1 MQYAPTTNYMKR
13 YYLILLF
20 FFLFAAPAFA
30 NNLVISNVTIEDRN
44 PSANTMVVQFN
55 ISWDHS
61 WRKPDGRHDA
71 AWVFVKLY
79 QNSTA
84 PWIHGKLYT
93 AGTNPTGTSSGTNSD
108 LKIVVPSDKIG
119 AFISRTAT
127 GNGTF
132 SSQNVRLVVDYGTS
146 GLADTDTV
154 TAKVFGVEMAYIP
167 EGPFY
172 IGDGNG
178 TSESLYALHENGVDN
193 TSVQITTS
201 AKSITADTNSCDD
214 IDTSPV
220 SVDGDGGI
228 TGNASWPTG
237 YRAFYAMKYEISHG
251 QYRDFLNSLSRTQQG
266 HRVESV
272 ISANTIPNYYVMYGG
287 PTQAIRQSIRAPA
300 SGNGTT
306 NPVVFGCDLNDNG
319 TFDEQDDGQGVAM
332 NFINWMD
339 MSAYADWA
347 GLRHMTELE
356 YEKACRGPQSAVYGE
371 YAWGTSVTTAVSAI
385 SNAGRSSE
393 VATNS
398 GEGLANY
405 SGGPLRVGSAAT
417 NATNRV
423 SAAAS
428 YYGLMDMSGN
438 LFEALVPLSN
448 SVSRVFLGTHGDG
461 TLTTTASYEGNATN
475 NDWIGIDGTTARGI
489 TGDGPTVGTHR
500 ADFRGGDFSGGYQT
514 SFRINVGCIG
524 LQLKNRNSNNGVRF
538 TRTAP

>member
-1 MQYAPTTNYMKR
+1 MKK
-13 YYLILLF
+13 
-20 FFLFAAPAFA
+20 FFLFLFFLISTPAFA

-44 PSANTMVVQFN
+44 ASANTMVVQFN

-84 PWIHGKLYT
+84 PWLHGKLYT
-93 AGTNPTGTSSGTNSD
+93 AGTNPSGTSPGTNSD
-108 LKIVVPSDKIG
+108 FKIVVPSDKIG

-127 GNGTF
+127 GSGTF
-132 SSQNVRLVVDYGTS
+132 ASQKVRLVVDYGTS

-154 TAKVFGVEMAYIP
+154 TTKVFGVEMAYIP

-178 TSESLYALHENGVDN
+178 SQESLKSLHENGVDN
-193 TSVQITTS
+193 TSVQVTTS
-201 AKSITADTNSCDD
+201 AKSITADSNSCDD

-237 YRAFYAMKYEISHG
+237 YRAFYAMKYELSQG
-251 QYRDFLNSLSRTQQG
+251 QYRDFLNSLTRTQQG

-272 ISANTIPNYYVMYGG
+272 ISANTIPNYYVMYGA
-287 PTQAIRQSIRAPA
+287 PSVAARQSIRAPA

-319 TFDEQDDGQGVAM
+319 TFDEQDDGSNTAM
-332 NFINWMD
+332 NLINWMD
-339 MSAYADWA
+339 MCAYADWA

-371 YAWGTSVTTAVSAI
+371 YAWGTTTTTAVSGI
-385 SNAGRSSE
+385 INSGRGSE
-393 VATNS
+393 AASNS

-405 SGGPLRVGSAAT
+405 SDPLRVGFAAT
-417 NATNRV
+417 NATNRL

-438 LFEALVPLSN
+438 LFEAIVPLSN
-448 SVSRVFLGTHGDG
+448 SSSRSFTGTHGDG
-461 TLTTTASYEGNATN
+461 TLATMAGCEGNATN
-475 NDWIGIDGTTARGI
+475 NDWIGIDVTTACGI
-489 TGDGPTVGTHR
+489 TGDGSSGTHK
-500 ADFRGGDFSGGYQT
+500 ADYRGGDFNSGSYAV

-524 LQLKNRNSNNGVRF
+524 LQLKNRYVNNGVRF
-538 TRTAP
+538 VRMAP